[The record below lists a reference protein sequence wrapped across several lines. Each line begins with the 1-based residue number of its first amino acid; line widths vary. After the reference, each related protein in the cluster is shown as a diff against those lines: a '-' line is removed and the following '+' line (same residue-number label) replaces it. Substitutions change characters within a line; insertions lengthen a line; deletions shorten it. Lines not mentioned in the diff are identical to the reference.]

1 MDHPDTKQ
9 VFDPQGSSSRGMKMY
24 PRAFYQAVDGG
35 EDVVV
40 SVRHG
45 AAGCRLSFEH
55 TKKQASVISCKL
67 HVELVQ

>member
-1 MDHPDTKQ
+1 
-9 VFDPQGSSSRGMKMY
+9 MKMY
-24 PRAFYQAVDGG
+24 PRALYQAVDGG

-45 AAGCRLSFEH
+45 AAGCRLSFEL